1 MLIRR
6 LLILSL
12 LVFGMLLAPLLGQ
25 EPAEAGPRTDAAFV
39 ASTNALR
46 AARGL
51 PKLRVSPTLSKLAY
65 RHSVAMARKDRL
77 WHNDIS
83 SATNHWVWLAQNVG
97 VGRSVASLQQAFM
110 SSPTHRRNIL
120 RRKAN
125 LVGVG
130 TYISKGRIWITVN
143 FEQTTPGWPP

>member
-1 MLIRR
+1 MPIRR
-6 LLILSL
+6 LPILSL
-12 LVFGMLLAPLLGQ
+12 LVTGILLSPMLELR
-25 EPAEAGPRTDAAFV
+25 PAEAGPRTDAAFV

-46 AARGL
+46 KAKGL
-51 PKLRVSPTLSKLAY
+51 PKMRVSATLSKLAY
-65 RHSVAMARKDRL
+65 RHSVAMARKERL

-83 SATNHWVWLAQNVG
+83 GATNHWVWLAQNVG

-110 SSPTHRRNIL
+110 NSPSHRANIL

-125 LVGVG
+125 VFGVG
-130 TYISKGRIWITVN
+130 TYISKGRIWVTVN

>member
-6 LLILSL
+6 LPILSL
-12 LVFGMLLAPLLGQ
+12 LAAGILLSPLLGQ
-25 EPAEAGPRTDAAFV
+25 LAEAGPRTDAAFV

-46 AARGL
+46 KAKGL
-51 PKLRVSPTLSKLAY
+51 PRMRVSATLSQLAY

-83 SATNHWVWLAQNVG
+83 GATNHWVWLAQNVG
-97 VGRSVASLQQAFM
+97 VGRSVASLQEAFM
-110 SSPTHRRNIL
+110 NSPSHRANIL
-120 RRKAN
+120 RRQAN
-125 LVGVG
+125 LFGVG
-130 TYISKGRIWITVN
+130 TYVSKGRIWVTVN